1 MVEKNYDPDNDN
13 CPEKETVENLHRS
26 KLNAAK
32 NTQTVEDFVIESP
45 NRISKDENDIR
56 NTENSADKKR

>member
-1 MVEKNYDPDNDN
+1 MIRIMTIARRRNR
-13 CPEKETVENLHRS
+13 ENLHRS

-56 NTENSADKKR
+56 NIENSADKKDKQI